1 MRGGK
6 GARMIGF
13 VKSLFKRKDWD
24 EFCAWLN
31 EYLEVE
37 PSKLTI
43 TWQIIDSMQSVNYVR
58 FDFAPGKPY
67 SVTTAIDDDS
77 SLCDR
82 DHAYLMANRVLP
94 ILERAIKEQTPKT
107 ALWAHWG

>member
-1 MRGGK
+1 
-6 GARMIGF
+6 MIGF

-31 EYLEVE
+31 EYLEIE
-37 PSKLTI
+37 PSKLPI
-43 TWQIIDSMQSVNYVR
+43 KWQKISTKAGTCVR
-58 FDFAPGKPY
+58 LDFAPGKPY

-82 DHAYLMANRVLP
+82 DHAYLVANRVLP
-94 ILERAIKEQTPKT
+94 ILEMAIKEQTPKT
-107 ALWAHWG
+107 ASWAHWG

>member
-1 MRGGK
+1 
-6 GARMIGF
+6 MIGF
-13 VKSLFKRKDWD
+13 VKSLFRRKDWD
-24 EFCAWLN
+24 EFCEWLN
-31 EYLEVE
+31 EYLEIE
-37 PSKLTI
+37 PSKLPITWQMI

-67 SVTTAIDDDS
+67 SVTTAVEDNS

-82 DHAYLMANRVLP
+82 DHAYLMANRVRP
-94 ILERAIKEQTPKT
+94 ILERAIEEQTPIT

>member
-1 MRGGK
+1 
-6 GARMIGF
+6 MIGF

-24 EFCAWLN
+24 EFCVWVQ
-31 EYLEVE
+31 EYLEIE
-37 PSKLTI
+37 PSKLPIKWTKI
-43 TWQIIDSMQSVNYVR
+43 STKAGTSVR
-58 FDFAPGKPY
+58 LDFAPGKPY
-67 SVTTAIDDDS
+67 SVTTAIEDDS

>member
-1 MRGGK
+1 
-6 GARMIGF
+6 MIGF
-13 VKSLFKRKDWD
+13 IKSLFRRADWD
-24 EFCAWLN
+24 EFCVWLN

-37 PSKLTI
+37 PSKLPI
-43 TWQIIDSMQSVNYVR
+43 TWQKCCTKAGDIVR
-58 FDFAPGKPY
+58 LDFAPGKPY
-67 SVTTAIDDDS
+67 SLTTAIDDDS

-94 ILERAIKEQTPKT
+94 ILERAIEEQTPKT

>member
-1 MRGGK
+1 
-6 GARMIGF
+6 MIGF

-37 PSKLTI
+37 PSKLPI

-58 FDFAPGKPY
+58 LDFAPGKPY

-82 DHAYLMANRVLP
+82 DHAYLMANRVRP

-107 ALWAHWG
+107 ALWAYWG

>member
-1 MRGGK
+1 
-6 GARMIGF
+6 MIGF

-37 PSKLTI
+37 PSKLPIKWQKILTKAGTI
-43 TWQIIDSMQSVNYVR
+43 VR
-58 FDFAPGKPY
+58 LDFAPGKPY
-67 SVTTAIDDDS
+67 SVTTAINDDS

-94 ILERAIKEQTPKT
+94 ILERAIEEQTPKT
-107 ALWAHWG
+107 VLWAHWG